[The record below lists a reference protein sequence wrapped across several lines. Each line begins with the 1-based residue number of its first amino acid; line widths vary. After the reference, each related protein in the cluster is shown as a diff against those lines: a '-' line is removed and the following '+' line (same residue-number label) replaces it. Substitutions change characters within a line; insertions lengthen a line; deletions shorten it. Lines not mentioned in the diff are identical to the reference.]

1 MKITRDFKYV
11 FFELVIIVK
20 TFGRNM
26 NLWILLRSI
35 SSLTRSL

>member
-1 MKITRDFKYV
+1 MKIKRDFKYA

-20 TFGRNM
+20 TFGQNM